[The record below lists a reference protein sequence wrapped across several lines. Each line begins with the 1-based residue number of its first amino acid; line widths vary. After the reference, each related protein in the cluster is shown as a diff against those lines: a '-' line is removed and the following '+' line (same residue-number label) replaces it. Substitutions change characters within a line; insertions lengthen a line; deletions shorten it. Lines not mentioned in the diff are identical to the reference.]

1 MPLFGY
7 LSNFDETFGFYI
19 DGCDETTAR
28 LPPDWQ
34 KRAVYKTITAYGK
47 KVELI
52 APSIEDMTLS
62 KLVRLVEK
70 DRGWIS
76 SLHASRPVDETL
88 LIERMRSSNVKA
100 DIIEKAEKFLGTLPD
115 LAPQKIP
122 QPSTIPPFPSDTH
135 CAFFTPGTNTV
146 SIRK

>member
-1 MPLFGY
+1 MRIPNRLFGY
-7 LSNFDETFGFYI
+7 LSNFDETHGFYI

-34 KRAVYKTITAYGK
+34 KRAVYKTITARGR

-52 APSIEDMTLS
+52 APSIEDIPLS

-76 SLHASRPVDETL
+76 SLHSSRPVDKPAI
-88 LIERMRSSNVKA
+88 IERMS
-100 DIIEKAEKFLGTLPD
+100 
-115 LAPQKIP
+115 APA
-122 QPSTIPPFPSDTH
+122 SLLT
-135 CAFFTPGTNTV
+135 
-146 SIRK
+146 